1 MKKKKKNGQIE
12 ALRGIIMF
20 MIMFYH
26 YTFRFESL
34 YGIKTISFFSL
45 DKWGEIGVGC
55 FFIISGYFMIP
66 KNLSEYHMKDY
77 LTKKIVRLYPA
88 YLLCMTFTYF
98 SISIFGLQGRE
109 TNFTEYLLNIIMLNG
124 FIGVDYVDGAH
135 WYLTYLVLFYIII
148 SIFLKIQFSKKQIV
162 IIWTIINVML
172 KISVDFIPQF
182 SALFKLSGANY
193 LSFIGIGIL
202 FSEFL
207 DNDKKQNRWNFILF
221 TFIITRILADYGIIT
236 TCGICIFLLFYVLAV
251 KNKLLMLNKAV
262 FIKLGGISYIVYL
275 LHQNIGYQILLFFY
289 DICDKFYGVVV
300 FIPMIFTVLL
310 AFAIQNLQRA
320 KLKGA
325 LKKQT

>member
-34 YGIKTISFFSL
+34 YGIKTICFFSL

-77 LTKKIVRLYPA
+77 LRKKIVRLYPA
-88 YLLCMTFTYF
+88 YLLCMTLTYF
-98 SISIFGLQGRE
+98 SISVFGLEGRE
-109 TNFTEYLLNIIMLNG
+109 TNVTEYFLNMIMLNG

-135 WYLTYLVLFYIII
+135 WYLTYLLLFYIII
-148 SIFLKIQFSKKQIV
+148 SILLKIHFCKKQII
-162 IIWTIINVML
+162 IIWTIINVLL
-172 KISVDFIPQF
+172 KILLNFIPQF
-182 SALFKLSGANY
+182 SVLFKLSGGNY
-193 LSFIGIGIL
+193 FSFIIIGIL

-207 DNDKKQNRWNFILF
+207 DNDNEENKWNFILF
-221 TFIITRILADYGIIT
+221 FVIIIRILADYGIIT
-236 TCGICIFLLFYVLAV
+236 TCGICLFLLFYALAV
-251 KNKLLMLNKAV
+251 KDKLSILNNKV
-262 FIKLGGISYIVYL
+262 FIELGGISYIVYL

-289 DICDKFYGVVV
+289 DICDKFYRGVV
-300 FIPMIFTVLL
+300 FMLMIFIVLL
-310 AFAIQNLQRA
+310 AFVIQRVQQL
-320 KLKGA
+320 LW
-325 LKKQT
+325 KKIILLN